1 MKTFCTAIRF
11 TGISTIPEGWLQSPN
26 YHLSDAF
33 STNGSDENRVVKRNK
48 SDGSETYIQ
57 VASSRGYLL
66 ARRESDVT
74 SPSTHHLTVISSER
88 FSNERME
95 TSENFDASYAT
106 AYYQGVGL
114 LLVSHDEDEI
124 KALAF

>member
-1 MKTFCTAIRF
+1 
-11 TGISTIPEGWLQSPN
+11 
-26 YHLSDAF
+26 
-33 STNGSDENRVVKRNK
+33 
-48 SDGSETYIQ
+48 
-57 VASSRGYLL
+57 
-66 ARRESDVT
+66 
-74 SPSTHHLTVISSER
+74 
-88 FSNERME
+88 ME